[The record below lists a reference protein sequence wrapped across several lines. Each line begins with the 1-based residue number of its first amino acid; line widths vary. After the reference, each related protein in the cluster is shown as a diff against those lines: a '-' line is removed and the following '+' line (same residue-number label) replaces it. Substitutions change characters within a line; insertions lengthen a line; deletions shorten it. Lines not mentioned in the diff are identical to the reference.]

1 MSKFIIKFILQ
12 VKRRSKPKNN
22 ATITLETQNVA
33 SNISKR
39 NFSENQ
45 IDTHASSSWDLGFQ
59 FDEDLAVV
67 PCGKINKFNEDPIG

>member
-1 MSKFIIKFILQ
+1 MQ
-12 VKRRSKPKNN
+12 VKRRSKSKN
-22 ATITLETQNVA
+22 TTTTTLETQNVA
-33 SNISKR
+33 SNLTKR